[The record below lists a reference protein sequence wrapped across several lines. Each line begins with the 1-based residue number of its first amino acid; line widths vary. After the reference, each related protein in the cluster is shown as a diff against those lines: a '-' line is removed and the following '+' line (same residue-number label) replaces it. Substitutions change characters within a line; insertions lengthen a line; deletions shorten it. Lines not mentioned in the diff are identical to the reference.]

1 MMQNDSLTI
10 NRKLTPADKEKLT
23 AAFLE
28 MYEGLVK
35 TNLSQDKTLGQSMYN
50 AMQHEKMYVESKQSN
65 DIATIYLRQIQAFY
79 AVAQSQQSM
88 TDPNRDKKQ
97 QFKDDAER
105 KTFKTAAENQ
115 TKTGIKSI
123 DAIIAEF
130 SRANEKVTQPQAKPI
145 IKTAQENRDQLPKT
159 LENTPRA
166 PQHGPQLPG
175 NDLIS
180 IKQLPAQNP
189 HKADDYG
196 AAKPRTAFK
205 EGTTKVQQRGRDFE
219 NIKKL
224 QQALI
229 QYMQYQKQY
238 QKAA

>member
-1 MMQNDSLTI
+1 MQNVQ
-10 NRKLTPADKEKLT
+10 RKLTPQEKEKLT

-28 MYEGLVK
+28 MYQGLVK
-35 TNLSQDKTLGQSMYN
+35 TNLAQDKTLGQSMYN
-50 AMQHEKMYVESKQSN
+50 AMQHEKTFVESKKSN
-65 DIATIYLRQIQAFY
+65 DVATIYLRQIQAFY

-97 QFKDDAER
+97 QFKDDAAR
-105 KTFKTAAENQ
+105 KEFKTAAENQ

-123 DAIIAEF
+123 DAIIAEYA
-130 SRANEKVTQPQAKPI
+130 RENEKSPQSQAKPI
-145 IKTAQENRDQLPKT
+145 IKTAQQNRDQLPKT

-180 IKQLPAQNP
+180 AKQLPAQNP
-189 HKADDYG
+189 HKAQDYG
-196 AAKPRTAFK
+196 AVKPRTAFK
-205 EGTTKVQQRGRDFE
+205 DGIAKTQQRGRDFE

-229 QYMQYQKQY
+229 QYMQYQRQN

>member
-1 MMQNDSLTI
+1 MQNESLNI
-10 NRKLTPADKEKLT
+10 KQKLTPADKEKLT

-28 MYEGLVK
+28 MYQGLVK

-50 AMQHEKMYVESKQSN
+50 AMQHEKTFVESKKSN
-65 DIATIYLRQIQAFY
+65 DVATIYLRQIQAFY

-123 DAIIAEF
+123 DAIIAEYA
-130 SRANEKVTQPQAKPI
+130 RTNEKATQSQAKPI

-166 PQHGPQLPG
+166 VQHGPQMPG
-175 NDLIS
+175 NNLIS
-180 IKQLPAQNP
+180 AKQLPTQNP
-189 HKADDYG
+189 HKVEDYG
-196 AAKPRTAFK
+196 AVKPRNAFK
-205 EGTTKVQQRGRDFE
+205 EGTAHVQQRGRDFE

-224 QQALI
+224 QQMLI
-229 QYMQYQKQY
+229 QYMQYQNQN

>member
-1 MMQNDSLTI
+1 MQNNSLNI
-10 NRKLTPADKEKLT
+10 KQKLTPQDKEKLV

-28 MYEGLVK
+28 MYQGLVK

-50 AMQHEKMYVESKQSN
+50 AMQYEKMYVESKKSN
-65 DIATIYLRQIQAFY
+65 DVATVYLRQIQAFY

-97 QFKDDAER
+97 QFKDDTER
-105 KTFKTAAENQ
+105 QTFKTAAENQ

-130 SRANEKVTQPQAKPI
+130 AHTNEQATQPQAKPI
-145 IKTAQENRDQLPKT
+145 IKTAAENRDQLPKT

-166 PQHGPQLPG
+166 VQHGPQMPG
-175 NDLIS
+175 NELIS
-180 IKQLPAQNP
+180 AKHLPAQNP
-189 HKADDYG
+189 HTAEDYG
-196 AAKPRTAFK
+196 AVKPHTAFK
-205 EGTTKVQQRGRDFE
+205 DGAARIQQRGRDFE

-229 QYMQYQKQY
+229 QYMQYQNQN